1 MMDIMNTVDF
11 RTQLTSIMEVLAKA
25 AVVEISKLFEDN
37 YSYLGLEISRCT
49 NENDSLRKKCLFL
62 ETELQAAR
70 RNTSRMNET
79 EAPFSVS
86 EGLTDTGHRPAIDN
100 VFGKDWCMDLWRH
113 EESYIGQN
121 VDTDL
126 SSSINTVETVN
137 LLNEEAD
144 GILIKVETFEDC
156 PSKNIT
162 EDKNNILKNTGPA
175 VGSNERCDA
184 ESSADFITYTLPT
197 CDQVKSNVQQ
207 RRAKKKKTSKARLT
221 THGNSPTQ
229 PDLKTDK
236 LVSTLTSSVKFSSTQ
251 NQTSASEDKTDCEL
265 CGRTFYKQSYMKL
278 HMRIHT
284 GEKPFVCM
292 VCGKTFAHKTYLTVH
307 QRTHSGERPYKCMD
321 CGKRFSQKCS
331 LNAHLRWHTGEKP
344 YSCVK
349 CGKSYTDKRS
359 FKKHRC
365 IMMDIMNTVDFH
377 TQLTSIMEVLAKA
390 AVVEIGKLFEDNYA
404 WLGLEISRCTNEND
418 SLRKKCLFLETEL
431 QAARRNTSRMNET
444 EASFSVSDG
453 LTDTGH
459 RPAIDNVF
467 GKDWCMDLW
476 RHEESNIGQNE
487 ETNPSSSVNT
497 VETVDFLDNK
507 PDQNLIKDETFKD
520 CPSKNKSEDKS
531 NRLRNTGP
539 AVGSNERCD
548 AETSADFIT
557 YTIPTCDQ
565 VQSNVQRRR
574 AKKKKTPKAR
584 LTTHGNSPTQ
594 PDLKTN
600 EFVSTFTSSVKFNS
614 TQNQKIASGDKKIKC
629 LLCGKTFN
637 HLSYLKVHMRT
648 HSGEK
653 PFACTICGKRFAK
666 KTYLG
671 VHHRIHS
678 GERPYTCMDC
688 GKSFSQ
694 NCSLTVHLRSHT
706 GEKPYSCV
714 ECGQSF
720 VYKRGFNTHQC
731 NSYTAH
737 RPAIDNV
744 FGKDWCL
751 NLWRHE
757 ESNAAPNEDTN
768 LSSSGVT
775 VEPVNLL
782 EEEPDMIMI
791 KEEAFEKCSS
801 DKTEEDQNKR
811 LRGAIQKQV
820 KEILPELDLKKL
832 QNVVNHL
839 VYVVGVEKIED
850 LTFVEVTDLKD
861 FLEPIQCRKLVKT
874 LKQKDFFQES
884 NEQDET
890 PNEITLTS
898 LSSNESIPE
907 QPFFPYCP
915 ANSEWLQRFQIP
927 WDRMPPALTQATAT
941 GQRARPGARREF
953 VRIVVAAMQAICPNP
968 NLAACREV
976 ARWIVSTYP
985 LTFGDI
991 TEEGE
996 QLGNGYSCLQRQ
1008 LKTRVEHVNRDI
1020 MEHRIRRPRKGLA
1033 TKRGGDQE
1041 SYVGKKFRNCKADSY
1056 GCVNWQPSSI
1066 PEGETPNS
1074 LEMKR
1079 KVAVEIFQSAGPR
1092 AVELTNVDDLMQQTY
1107 VYQRH
1112 MINSCPP
1119 PSISEIELSWPFL
1132 FTERGLCR
1140 HFKTLTGIDIK
1151 SRFGETLNAK
1161 AKRILNYFNSQR
1173 LRWNEEIQSLLSE
1186 IDSESDG
1193 TDNNKTAISAILL
1206 MMKYF
1211 KEKET
1216 SIFIAAD
1223 ATSTKMSIEKEMT
1236 LPATPRLIMLGN
1248 SLLTSSKWFISI
1260 EGRVSHSIDS
1270 QLDFGAALA
1279 VFFGC
1284 FYVFNIEYE
1293 ESAIATLELIQRMDV
1308 MNTVDFQTQLTSI
1321 METLTKSAVVEIGKL
1336 VEENSLFLRLEITR
1350 CTRENESLLQKCRFL
1365 ESELQSARKTA
1376 GKMNRTE
1383 ASFSHSAVT
1392 DTGHHPVDSVF
1403 GKEWSMNT
1411 WRQESHISQHDN
1423 AHLGSLVNTEESAN
1437 LLDEAPDMILIKEE
1451 TFEDCSGKSKSEDDR
1466 GNTLRGP
1473 AADNNERCEPQSSAD
1488 FFTYTIP
1495 TDDQVKSNIPQ
1506 RQPDKQTPNA
1516 RLVTTHGDCTTQP
1529 PFDTTPNQTSIT
1541 EEKRFD
1547 CVFCGRTFNK
1557 LTYLKAHMR
1566 THSGEKPF
1574 VCTVCGKRFAQK
1586 TYLRIHQRTHSGERP
1601 YTCMDCGKGFAQKSS
1616 LNVHLRSHTGEKP
1629 YSCVECGK
1637 SYTYK
1642 QGFNTHQC
1650 ARLVHTDVTDY

>member
-1 MMDIMNTVDF
+1 MEITKAVDL
-11 RTQLTSIMEVLAKA
+11 REQLTSIMETLAK
-25 AVVEISKLFEDN
+25 
-37 YSYLGLEISRCT
+37 T
-49 NENDSLRKKCLFL
+49 
-62 ETELQAAR
+62 
-70 RNTSRMNET
+70 
-79 EAPFSVS
+79 
-86 EGLTDTGHRPAIDN
+86 
-100 VFGKDWCMDLWRH
+100 
-113 EESYIGQN
+113 
-121 VDTDL
+121 
-126 SSSINTVETVN
+126 
-137 LLNEEAD
+137 
-144 GILIKVETFEDC
+144 
-156 PSKNIT
+156 
-162 EDKNNILKNTGPA
+162 
-175 VGSNERCDA
+175 
-184 ESSADFITYTLPT
+184 
-197 CDQVKSNVQQ
+197 
-207 RRAKKKKTSKARLT
+207 
-221 THGNSPTQ
+221 
-229 PDLKTDK
+229 
-236 LVSTLTSSVKFSSTQ
+236 
-251 NQTSASEDKTDCEL
+251 
-265 CGRTFYKQSYMKL
+265 
-278 HMRIHT
+278 
-284 GEKPFVCM
+284 
-292 VCGKTFAHKTYLTVH
+292 
-307 QRTHSGERPYKCMD
+307 
-321 CGKRFSQKCS
+321 
-331 LNAHLRWHTGEKP
+331 
-344 YSCVK
+344 
-349 CGKSYTDKRS
+349 
-359 FKKHRC
+359 
-365 IMMDIMNTVDFH
+365 
-377 TQLTSIMEVLAKA
+377 
-390 AVVEIGKLFEDNYA
+390 AVVEIGKLFEENSSF
-404 WLGLEISRCTNEND
+404 LKLEITRCTRENE
-418 SLRKKCLFLETEL
+418 SLQQKCRFLESEL
-431 QAARRNTSRMNET
+431 LAARKTAGKMNRT
-444 EASFSVSDG
+444 EASLSHGS
-453 LTDTGH
+453 TD
-459 RPAIDNVF
+459 
-467 GKDWCMDLW
+467 
-476 RHEESNIGQNE
+476 
-487 ETNPSSSVNT
+487 
-497 VETVDFLDNK
+497 
-507 PDQNLIKDETFKD
+507 
-520 CPSKNKSEDKS
+520 
-531 NRLRNTGP
+531 
-539 AVGSNERCD
+539 
-548 AETSADFIT
+548 
-557 YTIPTCDQ
+557 
-565 VQSNVQRRR
+565 
-574 AKKKKTPKAR
+574 
-584 LTTHGNSPTQ
+584 
-594 PDLKTN
+594 
-600 EFVSTFTSSVKFNS
+600 
-614 TQNQKIASGDKKIKC
+614 
-629 LLCGKTFN
+629 
-637 HLSYLKVHMRT
+637 
-648 HSGEK
+648 
-653 PFACTICGKRFAK
+653 
-666 KTYLG
+666 
-671 VHHRIHS
+671 
-678 GERPYTCMDC
+678 
-688 GKSFSQ
+688 
-694 NCSLTVHLRSHT
+694 
-706 GEKPYSCV
+706 
-714 ECGQSF
+714 
-720 VYKRGFNTHQC
+720 
-731 NSYTAH
+731 TAH

-1293 ESAIATLELIQRMDV
+1293 ESAIATLELIQRFFV
-1308 MNTVDFQTQLTSI
+1308 RINTEGTKCTS
-1321 METLTKSAVVEIGKL
+1321 KSGT
-1336 VEENSLFLRLEITR
+1336 S
-1350 CTRENESLLQKCRFL
+1350 
-1365 ESELQSARKTA
+1365 RKT
-1376 GKMNRTE
+1376 GSPVQRKSQN
-1383 ASFSHSAVT
+1383 F
-1392 DTGHHPVDSVF
+1392 HPRVATFMQRLSEF
-1403 GKEWSMNT
+1403 EWKT
-1411 WRQESHISQHDN
+1411 
-1423 AHLGSLVNTEESAN
+1423 
-1437 LLDEAPDMILIKEE
+1437 
-1451 TFEDCSGKSKSEDDR
+1451 
-1466 GNTLRGP
+1466 
-1473 AADNNERCEPQSSAD
+1473 
-1488 FFTYTIP
+1488 
-1495 TDDQVKSNIPQ
+1495 SN
-1506 RQPDKQTPNA
+1506 
-1516 RLVTTHGDCTTQP
+1516 
-1529 PFDTTPNQTSIT
+1529 
-1541 EEKRFD
+1541 
-1547 CVFCGRTFNK
+1547 
-1557 LTYLKAHMR
+1557 
-1566 THSGEKPF
+1566 
-1574 VCTVCGKRFAQK
+1574 
-1586 TYLRIHQRTHSGERP
+1586 
-1601 YTCMDCGKGFAQKSS
+1601 
-1616 LNVHLRSHTGEKP
+1616 
-1629 YSCVECGK
+1629 
-1637 SYTYK
+1637 
-1642 QGFNTHQC
+1642 
-1650 ARLVHTDVTDY
+1650 